1 MFSSLISSSSSDPAG
16 QGLPGAA
23 APGLPVPPDAHAPGA
38 ASAGQGHHGQG
49 QGLIPGHVAAS
60 ASNAGAGGGA
70 AQANGGNGDPFGLF
84 RDVSCPLDVVLG
96 VGQISLRRCLALE
109 RGSVVRLHQSAG
121 EDLQV
126 MVNGVRIA
134 HAEVVI
140 IDETVAVRLT
150 NFAGPIGREKRL

>member
-16 QGLPGAA
+16 VTPGSGS
-23 APGLPVPPDAHAPGA
+23 APGLPLPPDAHGHAPGA
-38 ASAGQGHHGQG
+38 G
-49 QGLIPGHVAAS
+49 P
-60 ASNAGAGGGA
+60 AGAA
-70 AQANGGNGDPFGLF
+70 TANGGSNDSFALF
-84 RDVSCPLDVVLG
+84 RDVSCPVDVVLG
-96 VGQISLRRCLALE
+96 MGQISLRRCLALE

-126 MVNGVRIA
+126 MVKGIRIA

>member
-16 QGLPGAA
+16 ATPGSGS
-23 APGLPVPPDAHAPGA
+23 APGQPVPPDA
-38 ASAGQGHHGQG
+38 
-49 QGLIPGHVAAS
+49 
-60 ASNAGAGGGA
+60 AGAYAPAAGTAPGGGA
-70 AQANGGNGDPFGLF
+70 ANGTDPFGLF
-84 RDVSCPLDVVLG
+84 RDVSCPVDVVLG
-96 VGQISLRRCLALE
+96 MGQISLRRCLALE

-121 EDLQV
+121 EDVQV
-126 MVNGVRIA
+126 MVKGIRIA

>member
-1 MFSSLISSSSSDPAG
+1 MTQAGHGPA
-16 QGLPGAA
+16 QPAPDTPAA
-23 APGLPVPPDAHAPGA
+23 QPPA
-38 ASAGQGHHGQG
+38 
-49 QGLIPGHVAAS
+49 
-60 ASNAGAGGGA
+60 GGA
-70 AQANGGNGDPFGLF
+70 APAPGHTGGGDPFALF
-84 RDVSCPLDVVLG
+84 RDVSCPVDVVLG

-150 NFAGPIGREKRL
+150 HFAGPIGREKRL

>member
-23 APGLPVPPDAHAPGA
+23 APGLPVPPDAHASGA
-38 ASAGQGHHGQG
+38 A
-49 QGLIPGHVAAS
+49 
-60 ASNAGAGGGA
+60 NAGAGHGPGQGPASAANAGGA
-70 AQANGGNGDPFGLF
+70 AHANSGGGDPFGLF
-84 RDVSCPLDVVLG
+84 RDVSCPVDVVLG
-96 VGQISLRRCLALE
+96 IGQISLRRCLALE

>member
-16 QGLPGAA
+16 MPSGAA
-23 APGLPVPPDAHAPGA
+23 APGLPVPPDAGT
-38 ASAGQGHHGQG
+38 
-49 QGLIPGHVAAS
+49 PGHAAAGS
-60 ASNAGAGGGA
+60 AHGAGAGAAGA
-70 AQANGGNGDPFGLF
+70 PNGGDPFAPF
-84 RDVSCPLDVVLG
+84 RDVSCPVDVVLG

-126 MVNGVRIA
+126 MVKGIRIA

-150 NFAGPIGREKRL
+150 HFAGPVGREKRL

>member
-16 QGLPGAA
+16 MTPG
-23 APGLPVPPDAHAPGA
+23 GHAPGVPPEA
-38 ASAGQGHHGQG
+38 
-49 QGLIPGHVAAS
+49 PGAQPPA
-60 ASNAGAGGGA
+60 AGAGPASANSGGS
-70 AQANGGNGDPFGLF
+70 DPFALF

-96 VGQISLRRCLALE
+96 VGTISLRRCLALE

-150 NFAGPIGREKRL
+150 HFAGPIGREKRL

>member
-16 QGLPGAA
+16 
-23 APGLPVPPDAHAPGA
+23 APGGNVAPTPPEPTPA
-38 ASAGQGHHGQG
+38 
-49 QGLIPGHVAAS
+49 
-60 ASNAGAGGGA
+60 AGAPVRE
-70 AQANGGNGDPFGLF
+70 GNGDPFALF
-84 RDVSCPLDVVLG
+84 RDVSCPVDVVLG

-126 MVNGVRIA
+126 MVNGIRIA

-140 IDETVAVRLT
+140 IDETVGVRLT
-150 NFAGPIGREKRL
+150 HFAGPIGREKRL

>member
-1 MFSSLISSSSSDPAG
+1 MFSSLISSSSSDPSGMVPGGAG
-16 QGLPGAA
+16 APGMPGSPDAQGHASAPGAGAA
-23 APGLPVPPDAHAPGA
+23 AGVGAGA
-38 ASAGQGHHGQG
+38 AG
-49 QGLIPGHVAAS
+49 
-60 ASNAGAGGGA
+60 
-70 AQANGGNGDPFGLF
+70 ANGGNDPFGLF
-84 RDVSCPLDVVLG
+84 RDVACPVDVVLG

-126 MVNGVRIA
+126 MVKGIRIA

-150 NFAGPIGREKRL
+150 NFAGPIRSEKRL

>member
-16 QGLPGAA
+16 MAASGAG
-23 APGLPVPPDAHAPGA
+23 APGLPVPPDAQGPASASTA
-38 ASAGQGHHGQG
+38 ASA
-49 QGLIPGHVAAS
+49 
-60 ASNAGAGGGA
+60 AGAGAGA
-70 AQANGGNGDPFGLF
+70 AGTNGGHDPFGLF
-84 RDVSCPLDVVLG
+84 RDVACRVEVVLG

-126 MVNGVRIA
+126 MVKGIRIA

-150 NFAGPIGREKRL
+150 NFAGPIRSEKRL

>member
-16 QGLPGAA
+16 MTQTGHGPGVPA
-23 APGLPVPPDAHAPGA
+23 APDAPAAQPPAASGAPAPGRD
-38 ASAGQGHHGQG
+38 
-49 QGLIPGHVAAS
+49 
-60 ASNAGAGGGA
+60 AGGG
-70 AQANGGNGDPFGLF
+70 DPFVLF
-84 RDVSCPLDVVLG
+84 RDVPCPVDVVLG

-150 NFAGPIGREKRL
+150 HFAGPIGREKRL

>member
-23 APGLPVPPDAHAPGA
+23 APGLPVPPDANA
-38 ASAGQGHHGQG
+38 ASAGHGQG
-49 QGLIPGHVAAS
+49 PAS
-60 ASNAGAGGGA
+60 AAHAGAGAASVHGG
-70 AQANGGNGDPFGLF
+70 GSDPFGLF
-84 RDVSCPLDVVLG
+84 RDVSCPVDVVLG

-140 IDETVAVRLT
+140 IDETVGVRLT
-150 NFAGPIGREKRL
+150 NFAGTISREKRL

>member
-1 MFSSLISSSSSDPAG
+1 MFSSLISSSSSDAPGVPTGGANVPGAPAPHDAAAGAG
-16 QGLPGAA
+16 QPAAAA
-23 APGLPVPPDAHAPGA
+23 AP
-38 ASAGQGHHGQG
+38 
-49 QGLIPGHVAAS
+49 
-60 ASNAGAGGGA
+60 AGAQGGHGH
-70 AQANGGNGDPFGLF
+70 GDPFGLF
-84 RDVSCPLDVVLG
+84 RDVACPVDVVLG

-126 MVNGVRIA
+126 MVKGIRIA

-150 NFAGPIGREKRL
+150 NFAGPIREKRL

>member
-1 MFSSLISSSSSDPAG
+1 MFSSLISSSSSDATSVGPGGPA
-16 QGLPGAA
+16 LPA
-23 APGLPVPPDAHAPGA
+23 APAAPEQA
-38 ASAGQGHHGQG
+38 PAPA
-49 QGLIPGHVAAS
+49 P
-60 ASNAGAGGGA
+60 GAGGGA
-70 AQANGGNGDPFGLF
+70 AREAGGLGAGHEGFGLF

-150 NFAGPIGREKRL
+150 HFATPIGREKRL

>member
-1 MFSSLISSSSSDPAG
+1 MP
-16 QGLPGAA
+16 
-23 APGLPVPPDAHAPGA
+23 
-38 ASAGQGHHGQG
+38 
-49 QGLIPGHVAAS
+49 
-60 ASNAGAGGGA
+60 GGGA
-70 AQANGGNGDPFGLF
+70 PGSPEGFALF
-84 RDVSCPLDVVLG
+84 RDVSCPVDVVLG

-109 RGSVVRLHQSAG
+109 RGSVIRLHQSAG

-150 NFAGPIGREKRL
+150 HFAGPVGREKRL

>member
-16 QGLPGAA
+16 TAAGAHA
-23 APGLPVPPDAHAPGA
+23 SGAPVPPDAHAGA
-38 ASAGQGHHGQG
+38 AAGQPAG
-49 QGLIPGHVAAS
+49 PGS
-60 ASNAGAGGGA
+60 QAGAQGGTQSG
-70 AQANGGNGDPFGLF
+70 AQAANSGNGDPFGLF
-84 RDVSCPLDVVLG
+84 RDVSCPVDVVLG
-96 VGQISLRRCLALE
+96 MGQISLRRCLALE

-126 MVNGVRIA
+126 MVKGIRIA

-150 NFAGPIGREKRL
+150 HFAGPIREKRL

>member
-1 MFSSLISSSSSDPAG
+1 MFSSLISSSSSDAG
-16 QGLPGAA
+16 GAPGVGSGASA
-23 APGLPVPPDAHAPGA
+23 APGSD
-38 ASAGQGHHGQG
+38 
-49 QGLIPGHVAAS
+49 
-60 ASNAGAGGGA
+60 A
-70 AQANGGNGDPFGLF
+70 AQAAAHGAREAPQDALALF
-84 RDVSCPLDVVLG
+84 RDVSCPVDVVLG

-126 MVNGVRIA
+126 TVNGVRIA

-150 NFAGPIGREKRL
+150 HFAGPVGREKRL

>member
-1 MFSSLISSSSSDPAG
+1 MFSSLISSSSSDPAAPG
-16 QGLPGAA
+16 GGAPGAPE
-23 APGLPVPPDAHAPGA
+23 APQAPGA
-38 ASAGQGHHGQG
+38 A
-49 QGLIPGHVAAS
+49 
-60 ASNAGAGGGA
+60 GGGA
-70 AQANGGNGDPFGLF
+70 RDAGGSDTFALF
-84 RDVSCPLDVVLG
+84 RDVSCPVDVVLG

-150 NFAGPIGREKRL
+150 NFAGPVGRERRL

>member
-1 MFSSLISSSSSDPAG
+1 MFSSLISSSSSDPNAG
-16 QGLPGAA
+16 GTPAAPETPQAHAA
-23 APGLPVPPDAHAPGA
+23 AHGA
-38 ASAGQGHHGQG
+38 
-49 QGLIPGHVAAS
+49 
-60 ASNAGAGGGA
+60 AGGGSSREA
-70 AQANGGNGDPFGLF
+70 AQDAFALF
-84 RDVSCPLDVVLG
+84 RDVSCPVDVVLG

-140 IDETVAVRLT
+140 IDETVGVRLT
-150 NFAGPIGREKRL
+150 NFAGPVGREKRL